1 MAGMKRRHVNR
12 VVSDARF
19 AFNRGDFTFEAVID
33 INPRA
38 NPSMRKIRGAVDEL
52 VSAIEAVGWQCVGVQ
67 PFLASV
73 EMQFVRAV

>member
-1 MAGMKRRHVNR
+1 MAGMKRRHVNK

-19 AFNRGDFTFEAVID
+19 ALNRGDFTFEAVID
-33 INPRA
+33 INTRA

-52 VSAIEAVGWQCVGVQ
+52 VSAIEAVGWQCVGVR